1 MSVAVLKTVSQGE
14 TIWLDG
20 KQSLTLGQ
28 LIKSGGAG
36 CVYLLP
42 GSPAQVAQLYHPHL
56 DRAANRR
63 KLDAMLEL
71 TPELPDKLENGRRY
85 VQIAWPQAA
94 VHDRQGEF
102 LGFVM
107 PLLDMAHTA
116 ELEQVLQERQA
127 RAAGLPVGLGAKVT
141 LAANLAG
148 VLAAL
153 HQQHHY
159 VVDLKPVNLRF
170 YRDSLTIAMLDC
182 DGFSIQG
189 KGERY
194 KAEQFTSD
202 YLAPEVQ
209 RKGLPA
215 GSEAAQDR
223 FALAVVIFQLL
234 NFGIHPYS
242 GRPASA
248 QVPTDIPGR
257 IRDGYY
263 AYGARRHKGI
273 APNVT
278 SGHALM
284 PPEVRA
290 LFDRAFGKQGSARPS
305 ATDWAQLLRKL
316 ALRHADPAQN
326 GIVVCRLNAGHQH
339 FAGLG
344 CAACA
349 RETAIAA
356 AGAASLAAQAQIQAQ
371 PPSSPPARRAS
382 RVAPVLPPAQAP
394 LPSAGVSGKSWVVI
408 VILIV
413 LFLIG
418 FSAYTSAP
426 TTQAQKQADA
436 VLAQQNASIYQLQW
450 QQRSRIVAEPSAV
463 RASIRTLDKAL
474 EDQRDA
480 DVQLGLQLLYNL
492 QADEQG
498 GDPALSRLRRT
509 LMEASGW
516 GFGMDAVQA
525 DNMRDQLIAHPRDYL
540 AANALGS
547 MHLALRETE
556 AARQYFEQ
564 AIWGLPTDAVAWL
577 GLSATALRSNA
588 PRQAVR
594 MAALAYLSAVRHPEA
609 GGQGNIDM
617 RIHRSTTTLGL
628 AMPPEA
634 RKQWTAVLAD
644 GQQEMVRLAALPR
657 LADRP
662 AGVGRDTLHP
672 VLYDDEGPLKLAGDS
687 TLTIS
692 IDAAGVPQKIVAS
705 KPAHEKL
712 NNAWLEQAK
721 KWRYLP
727 AISKGQLQAST
738 VEVLVR
744 YRDGKSSFSAAPA
757 PAPAAAAGAA
767 P

>member
-1 MSVAVLKTVSQGE
+1 MSVAVQKTVSQGD
-14 TIWLDG
+14 TVWLDG
-20 KQSLTLGQ
+20 QQSLTLGK

-36 CVYLLP
+36 SVYLLP
-42 GSPAQVAQLYHPHL
+42 GSPAQVAKLYHPHL

-71 TPELPDKLENGRRY
+71 TPELPDQLENGRRY

-94 VHDRQGEF
+94 VYDRQGEF

-116 ELEQVLQERQA
+116 ELEQILQERQA

-202 YLAPEVQ
+202 YLAPEFQ

-215 GSEAAQDR
+215 GAEAAQDR

-242 GRPASA
+242 GRPAHA

-290 LFDRAFGKQGSARPS
+290 LFDRAFGKLASARPS

-316 ALRHADPAQN
+316 ALRHADPSEN
-326 GIVVCRLNAGHQH
+326 GIVVCRLNTGHQH

-356 AGAASLAAQAQIQAQ
+356 AGAASLAAQAQAAVRR
-371 PPSSPPARRAS
+371 PPPGQRSSG
-382 RVAPVLPPAQAP
+382 VTPVLPPQAP

-418 FSAYTSAP
+418 FSAYTSSP
-426 TTQAQKQADA
+426 STQAQKQADA

-450 QQRSRIVAEPSAV
+450 QQRSRIVVAPSAV
-463 RASIRTLDKAL
+463 RKSIRTLDKAL
-474 EDQRDA
+474 ADQRDA
-480 DVQLGLQLLYNL
+480 DVQLGLQLLYKL
-492 QADEQG
+492 QPDDQP
-498 GDPALSRLRRT
+498 GDPTLSRLRRT

-516 GFGMDAVQA
+516 GFGMDAEQA
-525 DNMRDQLIAHPRDYL
+525 DNMRDQLIAQPRDYL
-540 AANALGS
+540 IANALGS

-577 GLSATALRSNA
+577 GLSATALRGNE

-594 MAALAYLSAVRHPEA
+594 MAALAYLSAVRHSEA

-617 RIHRSTTTLGL
+617 RIHRSTNMLGL
-628 AMPPEA
+628 AMPPET

-644 GQQEMVRLAALPR
+644 GQQEMVRLAALPP
-657 LADRP
+657 LPDRP
-662 AGVGRDTLHP
+662 AGVERDTLHP
-672 VLYDDEGPLKLAGDS
+672 VLHDDEGPLKLAGDS

-692 IDAAGVPQKIVAS
+692 IDAAGVPRKIVAS

-744 YRDGKSSFSAAPA
+744 YRDGKSSFSPA
-757 PAPAAAAGAA
+757 PAHVPSAAAGAA

>member
-1 MSVAVLKTVSQGE
+1 MSVGKAVGPGQ

-20 KQSLTLGQ
+20 KHSLTLGK

-36 CVYLLP
+36 SVYLLP
-42 GSPAQVAQLYHPHL
+42 GSPAQVAKLYHPHL
-56 DRAANRR
+56 DRIANRR

-71 TPELPDKLENGRRY
+71 TPELPDKLENGKRY

-116 ELEQVLQERQA
+116 ELEQILQERQA

-159 VVDLKPVNLRF
+159 VIDLKPVNLRF

-194 KAEQFTSD
+194 RAEQFTSD
-202 YLAPEVQ
+202 YLAPEFQ
-209 RKGLPA
+209 RKGMPPGA
-215 GSEAAQDR
+215 EAAQDR

-242 GRPASA
+242 GRPANA

-263 AYGARRHKGI
+263 AYGLKRHKGI

-278 SGHALM
+278 SGHGLM
-284 PPEVRA
+284 PPGVRA
-290 LFDRAFGKQGSARPS
+290 LFDRAFGRQGGARPS
-305 ATDWAQLLRKL
+305 ASDWAQLLRTL

-326 GIVVCRLNAGHQH
+326 GIVVCQVNPEHQH
-339 FAGLG
+339 FAGMK
-344 CAACA
+344 CAACV
-349 RETAIAA
+349 REQAIAA
-356 AGAASLAAQAQIQAQ
+356 AGAASLAAQAPPVVRRQ
-371 PPSSPPARRAS
+371 PPGQRSS
-382 RVAPVLPPAQAP
+382 RVTPILQPAQAP
-394 LPSAGVSGKSWVVI
+394 VPSAGVSGKSWVVI

-413 LFLIG
+413 LFLLG
-418 FSAYTSAP
+418 FSAYTSSP

-436 VLAQQNASIYQLQW
+436 VLAQQNASTYKLQW
-450 QQRSRIVAEPSAV
+450 QQRSRIVAEPSSV

-474 EDQRDA
+474 EGKRDA
-480 DVQLGLQLLYNL
+480 DVQMGLQVLYNM
-492 QADEQG
+492 QQDQSP
-498 GDPALSRLRRT
+498 GDPTLSRMRRT

-516 GFGMDAVQA
+516 GFGMDAAQA
-525 DNMRDQLIAHPRDYL
+525 DKLRDQLIAQPRDYL
-540 AANALGS
+540 VATALGS

-609 GGQGNIDM
+609 GGQDNIDM
-617 RIHRSTTTLGL
+617 RIQRSTTMLGL
-628 AMPPEA
+628 AMPPET
-634 RKQWTAVLAD
+634 RKQWTALLAD
-644 GQQEMVRLAALPR
+644 GQQEMYRLAALPR

-662 AGVGRDTLHP
+662 AGVERDTLHP
-672 VLYDDEGPLKLAGDS
+672 VLHDDDGPLKLAGDS

-692 IDAAGVPQKIVAS
+692 IDASGLPQKIVAS

-712 NNAWLEQAK
+712 NSAWLEQAK

-727 AISKGQLQAST
+727 AISKGQLQASE

-744 YRDGKSSFSAAPA
+744 YRDGKSSFSPA
-757 PAPAAAAGAA
+757 PVATPAASDQE
-767 P
+767 

>member
-1 MSVAVLKTVSQGE
+1 MSVGKAVGPGD

-20 KQSLTLGQ
+20 KRSLLLGK

-36 CVYLLP
+36 SVYLLP
-42 GSPAQVAQLYHPHL
+42 GAPAQVAKLYHPHL
-56 DRAANRR
+56 DRNANQR
-63 KLDAMLEL
+63 KLGAMLEL
-71 TPELPDKLENGRRY
+71 TPELPDKLENGKRY

-94 VHDRQGEF
+94 VHDKQGGF

-127 RAAGLPVGLGAKVT
+127 RAAGLPVGLGPKVT

-153 HQQHHY
+153 HKQQHY

-170 YRDSLTIAMLDC
+170 YRDTLTIAMLDC

-194 KAEQFTSD
+194 RAEQFTTD
-202 YLAPEVQ
+202 YLAPECQNKGVQ
-209 RKGLPA
+209 A
-215 GSEAAQDR
+215 GAEPAQDR

-242 GRPASA
+242 GKPANA
-248 QVPTDIPGR
+248 QVAADIPGR

-263 AYGARRHKGI
+263 AYGVKRHKAI

-284 PPEVRA
+284 PPELRA
-290 LFDRAFGKQGSARPS
+290 LFDRAFGKAGHARPS
-305 ATDWAQLLRKL
+305 ATDWAQLLRSL
-316 ALRHADPAQN
+316 ALRHADPAEN
-326 GIVVCRLNAGHQH
+326 AIVVCKVNPEHQH

-349 RETAIAA
+349 REKAIAA
-356 AGAASLAAQAQIQAQ
+356 AGAASLVAQAQPAIRRQ
-371 PPSSPPARRAS
+371 PPRQRSGGVTPI
-382 RVAPVLPPAQAP
+382 LPPAQAAV
-394 LPSAGVSGKSWVVI
+394 PSAGVSGKSWVVI

-426 TTQAQKQADA
+426 TTQAQKQADE
-436 VLAQQNASIYQLQW
+436 VLAQQNASTYKLQW
-450 QQRSRIVAEPSAV
+450 QQRSRVMAQASTV
-463 RASIRTLDKAL
+463 RASIRNLDKAL
-474 EDQRDA
+474 EDRRDI
-480 DVQLGLQLLYNL
+480 DVQMGLQLLYQL
-492 QADEQG
+492 QQDDG
-498 GDPALSRLRRT
+498 RIDPTLSRMRRT

-516 GFGMDAVQA
+516 GFGMDTEQA
-525 DNMRDQLIAHPRDYL
+525 DKLRDQLIERPRDYL
-540 AANALGS
+540 VANALGS
-547 MHLALRETE
+547 MHLSIRETT

-564 AIWGLPTDAVAWL
+564 AVWALPTDAVAWM
-577 GLSATALRSNA
+577 GLSATALRNNQA
-588 PRQAVR
+588 RQAVR
-594 MAALAYLSAVRHPEA
+594 MAAIAYLIAVQHPAA
-609 GGQGNIDM
+609 GEDGNIDM
-617 RIHRSTTTLGL
+617 RIERTTAMLGL
-628 AMPPEA
+628 TMPPDT
-634 RKQWTAVLAD
+634 RKQWTALLAD
-644 GQQEMVRLAALPR
+644 GRQEMLRLATLPR

-662 AGVGRDTLHP
+662 AGVDRDSLQA
-672 VLYDDEGPLKLAGDS
+672 VRYDDDGPQKLSGES
-687 TLTIS
+687 NLTIS
-692 IDAAGVPQKIVAS
+692 IDASGAPQKIVAS

-712 NNAWLEQAK
+712 NNMWLEQAR

-727 AISKGQLQAST
+727 AISHGQLQQSS

-744 YRDGKSSFSAAPA
+744 YRDGKSSFSPAPVVAAPTNNKD
-757 PAPAAAAGAA
+757 
-767 P
+767 

>member
-1 MSVAVLKTVSQGE
+1 MSVGKTAGPGDSV
-14 TIWLDG
+14 WLDG
-20 KQSLTLGQ
+20 QRSLVLGK

-36 CVYLLP
+36 SVYLLP
-42 GSPAQVAQLYHPHL
+42 GAPAQVAKLYHPHL
-56 DRAANRR
+56 DRNANQR
-63 KLDAMLEL
+63 KLGAMLEL
-71 TPELPDKLENGRRY
+71 TPELPDKLENGKRY

-94 VHDRQGEF
+94 VHDRQGGF

-194 KAEQFTSD
+194 RAEQFTSD
-202 YLAPEVQ
+202 YLAPECQ
-209 RKGLPA
+209 SKGMPTGA
-215 GSEAAQDR
+215 DAAQDR

-242 GRPASA
+242 GRPANA

-263 AYGARRHKGI
+263 AYGVKRHKAI

-278 SGHALM
+278 SGHGLM

-290 LFDRAFGKQGSARPS
+290 MFDRAFGKQGNARPS
-305 ATDWAQLLRKL
+305 PGDWAQLLRAL

-326 GIVVCRLNAGHQH
+326 RIVVCQLNAEHQH

-349 RETAIAA
+349 RDKAIAA
-356 AGAASLAAQAQIQAQ
+356 AGAASLLAQ
-371 PPSSPPARRAS
+371 PALRRQPPGGRAAT
-382 RVAPVLPPAQAP
+382 VTPTLPPAQAP
-394 LPSAGVSGKSWVVI
+394 IPSAGVSGKSWVVI

-426 TTQAQKQADA
+426 GTLAQKQADA
-436 VLAQQNASIYQLQW
+436 VLAQQNASMYKLQW
-450 QQRSRIVAEPSAV
+450 QQRSRTVVEPSAV
-463 RASIRTLDKAL
+463 RASIRSLDKAL
-474 EDQRDA
+474 EDKRDV
-480 DVQLGLQLLYNL
+480 DVQLGLQLLQNM
-492 QADEQG
+492 QQEDGRAD
-498 GDPALSRLRRT
+498 PTLSRMRRT

-516 GFGMDAVQA
+516 GFGMDAAQA
-525 DNMRDQLIAHPRDYL
+525 DKFRDQLIAQPRDYL
-540 AANALGS
+540 LANALGS
-547 MHLALRETE
+547 MHLGLRETE

-564 AIWGLPTDAVAWL
+564 AIWALPTDAVAWL
-577 GLSATALRSNA
+577 GLSATALRSNDGKLA
-588 PRQAVR
+588 MHMAAFAYLTAVR
-594 MAALAYLSAVRHPEA
+594 YPEA

-617 RIHRSTTTLGL
+617 RIQRTTTMLGL
-628 AMPPEA
+628 AMPPET
-634 RKQWTAVLAD
+634 RKQWTVVLAD
-644 GQQEMVRLAALPR
+644 GRQEMVRLAALPR

-662 AGVGRDTLHP
+662 AGADRESLQP
-672 VLYDDEGPLKLAGDS
+672 VLYDDDGPLKLAGDS
-687 TLTIS
+687 TLTVN
-692 IDAAGVPQKIVAS
+692 IDASGLPQKIVAS

-712 NNAWLEQAK
+712 NNAWLEQAR

-727 AISKGQLQAST
+727 AISHGKLQPST
-738 VEVLVR
+738 VDVLVR
-744 YRDGKSSFSAAPA
+744 YRDGKSSFSPA
-757 PAPAAAAGAA
+757 PVPT
-767 P
+767 PMTDNKD

>member
-1 MSVAVLKTVSQGE
+1 MSVGKTAGPGDSV
-14 TIWLDG
+14 WLDG
-20 KQSLTLGQ
+20 KGSLVLGK

-36 CVYLLP
+36 SVYLLP
-42 GSPAQVAQLYHPHL
+42 GAPAQVAKLYHPHI
-56 DRAANRR
+56 DRAANQR
-63 KLDAMLEL
+63 KLGAMLEL
-71 TPELPDKLENGRRY
+71 TPELPDKLENGKRY

-94 VHDRQGEF
+94 VHDKQGSF

-127 RAAGLPVGLGAKVT
+127 RAAGLPVGLGPKVT

-153 HQQHHY
+153 HQQQHY

-194 KAEQFTSD
+194 RAEQFTTD
-202 YLAPEVQ
+202 YLAPECQ
-209 RKGLPA
+209 RKGMPA
-215 GSEAAQDR
+215 GAVAAQDR

-242 GRPASA
+242 GKPANA
-248 QVPTDIPGR
+248 QVPTDIPAR

-263 AYGARRHKGI
+263 AYGVKRHKAI

-284 PPEVRA
+284 PPDLRA
-290 LFDRAFGKQGSARPS
+290 LFDRAFAGSTTNRPS
-305 ATDWAQLLRKL
+305 ATDWAQLLRGL
-316 ALRHADPAQN
+316 ALRHAVPAQN
-326 GIVVCRLNAGHQH
+326 GIVICQVNPEHQH
-339 FAGLG
+339 FAGLQ

-349 RETAIAA
+349 REQAIAA
-356 AGAASLAAQAQIQAQ
+356 AGAASLVAQAQIRATAPRRQSARRQ
-371 PPSSPPARRAS
+371 PPPTPA
-382 RVAPVLPPAQAP
+382 LPQAP
-394 LPSAGVSGKSWVVI
+394 IPSAGVSGKSWVVI

-426 TTQAQKQADA
+426 TTQAQKQADE
-436 VLAQQNASIYQLQW
+436 VQAQQNASMYKLQW
-450 QQRSRIVAEPSAV
+450 QQRSRTVAEASSV

-474 EDQRDA
+474 EDRRDA

-492 QADEQG
+492 PQDETRS
-498 GDPALSRLRRT
+498 DPTLSRMRRT

-516 GFGMDAVQA
+516 GFGMDAEHA
-525 DNMRDQLIAHPRDYL
+525 DKLRDQLIARPRDYL
-540 AANALGS
+540 VANALGS
-547 MHLALRETE
+547 MHLSIRETE

-564 AIWGLPTDAVAWL
+564 AIWALPTDAVAWM
-577 GLSATALRSNA
+577 GLSATALRNNQA
-588 PRQAVR
+588 RQAAR
-594 MAALAYLSAVRHPEA
+594 MAALAYLIAVRHPDA
-609 GGQGNIDM
+609 GGDGNIDM
-617 RIHRSTTTLGL
+617 RIERTTTMLGL
-628 AMPPEA
+628 VMPPET
-634 RKQWTAVLAD
+634 RKQWTAALAD
-644 GQQEMVRLAALPR
+644 GRQEMYRLATLPR

-662 AGVGRDTLHP
+662 AGVDRDSLHA
-672 VLYDDEGPLKLAGDS
+672 VSYNDDGPLKLAGDS
-687 TLTIS
+687 NLTIS
-692 IDAAGVPQKIVAS
+692 IDASGAPQKIVAS

-712 NNAWLEQAK
+712 NNAWLEQAR

-727 AISKGQLQAST
+727 AISQGNLQPST

-744 YRDGKSSFSAAPA
+744 YRDGKSSFSPA
-757 PAPAAAAGAA
+757 PVSARMTDNKD
-767 P
+767 

>member
-1 MSVAVLKTVSQGE
+1 MSVGKTVGPGD

-20 KQSLTLGQ
+20 KNSLTLGK

-36 CVYLLP
+36 SVYLLP
-42 GSPAQVAQLYHPHL
+42 GSPAQVAKLYHPHL

-63 KLDAMLEL
+63 KLGAMLEL
-71 TPELPDKLENGRRY
+71 TPELPDKLENGKRY

-116 ELEQVLQERQA
+116 ELEQILQERQA

-159 VVDLKPVNLRF
+159 VIDLKPVNLRF
-170 YRDSLTIAMLDC
+170 YRDSLYIAMLDC

-194 KAEQFTSD
+194 RAEQFTSD
-202 YLAPEVQ
+202 YLAPEFQ
-209 RKGLPA
+209 RKGMPA
-215 GSEAAQDR
+215 GAEAAQDR

-242 GRPASA
+242 GRPANA

-263 AYGARRHKGI
+263 AYGLKRHKGI

-278 SGHALM
+278 SGHGLM

-290 LFDRAFGKQGSARPS
+290 LFDRAFGKQGGARPS
-305 ATDWAQLLRKL
+305 ATDWAQLLRGL

-326 GIVVCRLNAGHQH
+326 GIVVCDINAEHQH

-349 RETAIAA
+349 REKAIAA
-356 AGAASLAAQAQIQAQ
+356 AGAASLVAQAQPVVRHQ
-371 PPSSPPARRAS
+371 PSGQRSS
-382 RVAPVLPPAQAP
+382 RVTPILQPAQAP
-394 LPSAGVSGKSWVVI
+394 VPSAGVSGKSWVVI

-436 VLAQQNASIYQLQW
+436 VLAQQNASTYKLQW
-450 QQRSRIVAEPSAV
+450 QQRSRIVAEPSSV
-463 RASIRTLDKAL
+463 RAGIRTLDKAL
-474 EDQRDA
+474 EDKRDT
-480 DVQLGLQLLYNL
+480 DVQMGLQLLYNM
-492 QADEQG
+492 QQEQSA
-498 GDPALSRLRRT
+498 GDPTLSRMRRT
-509 LMEASGW
+509 LMELSGW
-516 GFGMDAVQA
+516 GYGMQTEQA
-525 DNMRDQLIAHPRDYL
+525 DKYRDQLIANPRDYL
-540 AANALGS
+540 VANALGS
-547 MHLALRETE
+547 MHLGLRETE

-564 AIWGLPTDAVAWL
+564 AIWALPTDAVAWL
-577 GLSATALRSNA
+577 GLSATALRGNDARLS
-588 PRQAVR
+588 VR
-594 MAALAYLSAVRHPEA
+594 MAALAYLAAVRHPEA
-609 GGQGNIDM
+609 GGQDNIDL
-617 RIHRSTTTLGL
+617 RIERSTTMLGL
-628 AMPPEA
+628 TMPPDT
-634 RKQWTAVLAD
+634 RKQWAALLAE
-644 GQQEMVRLAALPR
+644 GRQEMYRLAALPR

-662 AGVGRDTLHP
+662 AGVERDTLKS
-672 VLYDDEGPLKLAGDS
+672 LGYEDDGPLKLAGES
-687 TLTIS
+687 NLTIS
-692 IDAAGVPQKIVAS
+692 IDASGLPQKIVAS

-727 AISKGQLQAST
+727 AISKGQLQPST

-744 YRDGKSSFSAAPA
+744 YRNGKSSFSPA
-757 PAPAAAAGAA
+757 PVATPAASDQE
-767 P
+767 

>member
-1 MSVAVLKTVSQGE
+1 MSVGKTVGPGV

-20 KQSLTLGQ
+20 KHSLTLGK

-36 CVYLLP
+36 SVYLLP
-42 GSPAQVAQLYHPHL
+42 GSPAQVAKLYHPHL
-56 DRAANRR
+56 DRIANRR

-71 TPELPDKLENGRRY
+71 TPELPDKLENGKRY

-116 ELEQVLQERQA
+116 ELEQILQERQA

-159 VVDLKPVNLRF
+159 VIDLKPVNLRF

-194 KAEQFTSD
+194 RAEQFTSD
-202 YLAPEVQ
+202 YLAPEFQ
-209 RKGLPA
+209 RKGMPS

-290 LFDRAFGKQGSARPS
+290 LFDRAFGKQGGARPS
-305 ATDWAQLLRKL
+305 ASDWAQLLRTL

-326 GIVVCRLNAGHQH
+326 GIVVCQVNPEHQH
-339 FAGLG
+339 FAGMK
-344 CAACA
+344 CAACV
-349 RETAIAA
+349 REQAIAA
-356 AGAASLAAQAQIQAQ
+356 AGAASLAAQAQPAVRRQ
-371 PPSSPPARRAS
+371 PPRQRSSRAT
-382 RVAPVLPPAQAP
+382 PILQPAQAQAP
-394 LPSAGVSGKSWVVI
+394 VPSAGVSGKSWVVI

-436 VLAQQNASIYQLQW
+436 VLAQQNAATYKLQW
-450 QQRSRIVAEPSAV
+450 QQRSRIVAEASAV
-463 RASIRTLDKAL
+463 RARIRTLDKAL
-474 EDQRDA
+474 EDKRDA
-480 DVQLGLQLLYNL
+480 DVQMGLQLLYNM
-492 QADEQG
+492 QQDQSP
-498 GDPALSRLRRT
+498 GDPTLSRMRRT

-516 GFGMDAVQA
+516 GFGMDVAQA
-525 DNMRDQLIAHPRDYL
+525 DKLRDQLIAQPRDYL
-540 AANALGS
+540 VASALGS
-547 MHLALRETE
+547 MHLGLRETE

-564 AIWGLPTDAVAWL
+564 AIWGLPTDAVPWL
-577 GLSATALRSNA
+577 GLSATALRANA
-588 PRQAVR
+588 PKQAVR

-609 GGQGNIDM
+609 GGQGNVDM
-617 RIHRSTTTLGL
+617 RIHRSTTMLGL

-644 GQQEMVRLAALPR
+644 GQQEMYRLATLPR

-662 AGVGRDTLHP
+662 AGIERDTLHP
-672 VLYDDEGPLKLAGDS
+672 VLYDDEAPLKLAGDS

-692 IDAAGVPQKIVAS
+692 IDASGLPQKIVAS

-744 YRDGKSSFSAAPA
+744 YRDGKSSFSPA
-757 PAPAAAAGAA
+757 PVATPAASDQE
-767 P
+767 

>member
-1 MSVAVLKTVSQGE
+1 MSVGKTAGPGDTV
-14 TIWLDG
+14 WLDG
-20 KQSLTLGQ
+20 KRSLVLGK

-36 CVYLLP
+36 SVYLLP
-42 GSPAQVAQLYHPHL
+42 GSPAQVAKLYHPHIDL
-56 DRAANRR
+56 AANRR
-63 KLDAMLEL
+63 KLGAMLEL
-71 TPELPDKLENGRRY
+71 TPELPDKLENGKRY

-94 VHDRQGEF
+94 VHDQQGGF

-127 RAAGLPVGLGAKVT
+127 RAAGLPTGLGAKVT

-153 HQQHHY
+153 HQQQQY

-170 YRDSLTIAMLDC
+170 YRDSLYIAMLDC

-202 YLAPEVQ
+202 YLAPEYQ
-209 RKGLPA
+209 SKGMPA
-215 GSEAAQDR
+215 GAEAAQDR

-242 GRPASA
+242 GRPANA
-248 QVPTDIPGR
+248 QVPTDLPGR
-257 IRDGYY
+257 IRAGCY
-263 AYGARRHKGI
+263 AYGVKRHKAI

-278 SGHALM
+278 SGHGLM

-290 LFDRAFGKQGSARPS
+290 LFDRAFGKPGNARPS
-305 ATDWAQLLRKL
+305 ASDWAQLLRGL

-326 GIVVCRLNAGHQH
+326 GIVVCQVNPEHQH
-339 FAGLG
+339 FAGFA

-349 RETAIAA
+349 RDKAIAA
-356 AGAASLAAQAQIQAQ
+356 AAAASLLAQ
-371 PPSSPPARRAS
+371 PVVRRQPPGRRAS
-382 RVAPVLPPAQAP
+382 TVTPILPPAQAP
-394 LPSAGVSGKSWVVI
+394 IPSAGVSGKSWVVI
-408 VILIV
+408 VVLIV

-426 TTQAQKQADA
+426 GTQAQKQADA
-436 VLAQQNASIYQLQW
+436 VLAQQNASLYQLQW
-450 QQRSRIVAEPSAV
+450 QQRSRVVAEASAV
-463 RASIRTLDKAL
+463 RASIRSLDKAL
-474 EDQRDA
+474 ADRRDA
-480 DVQLGLQLLYNL
+480 DVQLGLQLLANMH
-492 QADEQG
+492 QDAG
-498 GDPALSRLRRT
+498 RSDPTLSRLRRT
-509 LMEASGW
+509 LMELSGW
-516 GFGMDAVQA
+516 GYGMQTEQA
-525 DNMRDQLIAHPRDYL
+525 DKYRDQLIAQPRDYL
-540 AANALGS
+540 VANALGS
-547 MHLALRETE
+547 MHLGLRETE

-564 AIWGLPTDAVAWL
+564 AIWALPTDAVAWL
-577 GLSATALRSNA
+577 GLSATALRGNDGKLA
-588 PRQAVR
+588 MR
-594 MAALAYLSAVRHPEA
+594 MAAFAYLAAVRHPEA

-617 RIHRSTTTLGL
+617 RIQRTTAMLGL
-628 AMPPEA
+628 AMPPET

-644 GQQEMVRLAALPR
+644 GQQEMFRLAALPR

-662 AGVGRDTLHP
+662 AGVERDSLRAVH
-672 VLYDDEGPLKLAGDS
+672 YDDDGPLKLAGDS

-692 IDAAGVPQKIVAS
+692 IDASGLPQKIVAS

-712 NNAWLEQAK
+712 NNAWLEQAR

-727 AISKGQLQAST
+727 AISHGNLQAST

-744 YRDGKSSFSAAPA
+744 YRDGKSSFSPA
-757 PAPAAAAGAA
+757 PTPAAAAGDAS
-767 P
+767 

>member
-1 MSVAVLKTVSQGE
+1 MSVGKTVGPGD

-20 KQSLTLGQ
+20 KHSLTLGK

-36 CVYLLP
+36 SVYLLP
-42 GSPAQVAQLYHPHL
+42 GSPAQVAKLYHPHL

-63 KLDAMLEL
+63 KLGAMLEL
-71 TPELPDKLENGRRY
+71 TPELPDKLENGKRY

-116 ELEQVLQERQA
+116 ELEQILQERQA

-159 VVDLKPVNLRF
+159 VIDLKPVNLRF
-170 YRDSLTIAMLDC
+170 YRDSLYIAMLDC

-194 KAEQFTSD
+194 RAEQFTSD
-202 YLAPEVQ
+202 YLAPEFQ
-209 RKGLPA
+209 RKGMPA
-215 GSEAAQDR
+215 GAEAAQDR

-242 GRPASA
+242 GRPANA

-263 AYGARRHKGI
+263 AYGLKRHKGI

-278 SGHALM
+278 SGHGLM

-305 ATDWAQLLRKL
+305 ATDWAQLLRGL

-326 GIVVCRLNAGHQH
+326 GIVVCDINAEHQH

-349 RETAIAA
+349 REKAIAA
-356 AGAASLAAQAQIQAQ
+356 AGAASLVAQAQPVIRRQ
-371 PPSSPPARRAS
+371 PRGQRSSGTT
-382 RVAPVLPPAQAP
+382 PVLPPAQAP
-394 LPSAGVSGKSWVVI
+394 VPSAGVSGKSWVVI

-436 VLAQQNASIYQLQW
+436 VLAQQNASTYKLQW
-450 QQRSRIVAEPSAV
+450 QQRSRIVAEPSSV
-463 RASIRTLDKAL
+463 RAGIRTLDKAL
-474 EDQRDA
+474 EDKRDT
-480 DVQLGLQLLYNL
+480 DVQMGLQLLYNM
-492 QADEQG
+492 QQEQSA
-498 GDPALSRLRRT
+498 GDPTLSRMRRT
-509 LMEASGW
+509 LMELSGW
-516 GFGMDAVQA
+516 GYGMQTEQA
-525 DNMRDQLIAHPRDYL
+525 DKYRDQLIANPREYL
-540 AANALGS
+540 VANALGS
-547 MHLALRETE
+547 MHLGLRETE

-564 AIWGLPTDAVAWL
+564 AIWALPTDAVAWL
-577 GLSATALRSNA
+577 GLSATALRGNDARLS
-588 PRQAVR
+588 VR
-594 MAALAYLSAVRHPEA
+594 MAALAYLAAVHHPEA
-609 GGQGNIDM
+609 GGQDNIDL
-617 RIHRSTTTLGL
+617 RIERSTTMLGL
-628 AMPPEA
+628 TMPPET
-634 RKQWTAVLAD
+634 RKQWAALLAE
-644 GQQEMVRLAALPR
+644 GRQEMYRLAALPR

-662 AGVGRDTLHP
+662 AGVERDTLKS
-672 VLYDDEGPLKLAGDS
+672 LGYEDDGPLKLAGES
-687 TLTIS
+687 NLTIS
-692 IDAAGVPQKIVAS
+692 IDASGLPQKIVAS

-727 AISKGQLQAST
+727 AISKGQLQPST

-744 YRDGKSSFSAAPA
+744 YRNGKSSFSPA
-757 PAPAAAAGAA
+757 PVATPAASDQE
-767 P
+767 